1 MARKD
6 DKIYRAYEVGFPANA
21 GKIDQLKRL
30 LPAWRRG
37 LRRTL
42 NVLENAILSGEKM
55 PRWVDARTWDDG
67 LSQRQWD
74 SVTRQAKAMLDSWMS
89 LRETDFRRIV
99 SRSSLTAD
107 MKQALYRINL
117 RHAWWETGDDEAHRM
132 ARRIMK
138 HIRKHIPFPNPMRCR
153 TMSMDGKI
161 ASIQPSN
168 GGEYY
173 YWARISTL
181 TRNKP
186 IYAPLLIHADI
197 EPHLHPDDPEKLANH
212 LQLRVNEDG
221 TLTARLMTTQDKP
234 PMRRTGDTIG
244 LDWGMQSLFATS
256 TGRLYGLRLFAWLK
270 QRDDELLALIRD
282 LARSNVRYKQSKRYR
297 RFNKRI
303 RGYVTN
309 EVNRVLNLIADDQVR
324 ELVVED
330 LDFRHGGLS
339 KHMNRL
345 VTRAGRGA
353 VRRKLSRL
361 ESTTGITVTPVNPAY
376 TSQECPSCGWT
387 SENNRPKRSLFR
399 CTCCGLTQ
407 YADIAAARNI
417 RARRS
422 RPDGWQWISR
432 PNILNQ
438 LRKEHVQRCPDSKQC
453 PSRRKEY
460 GSPMSITLHA
470 KTMQE
475 TDTRVKN
482 TPSKTKN

>member
-1 MARKD
+1 M
-6 DKIYRAYEVGFPANA
+6 
-21 GKIDQLKRL
+21 
-30 LPAWRRG
+30 
-37 LRRTL
+37 
-42 NVLENAILSGEKM
+42 
-55 PRWVDARTWDDG
+55 
-67 LSQRQWD
+67 
-74 SVTRQAKAMLDSWMS
+74 TRQAKAMLDSWMS
-89 LRETDFRRIV
+89 LREADFRRIV
-99 SRSSLTAD
+99 SHSSLTAD

-138 HIRKHIPFPNPMRCR
+138 HIRKRIPFPNPMHCR

-173 YWARISTL
+173 HWARISTL

-186 IYAPLLIHADI
+186 IHAPLIIHADL
-197 EPHLHPDDPEKLANH
+197 EPHLHPDDPETLANH

-234 PMRRTGDTIG
+234 PVRQTGDTIG

-303 RGYVTN
+303 RDYVTN

-353 VRRKLSRL
+353 VRRKLRRL
-361 ESTTGITVTPVNPAY
+361 ESATGITVTPVNPAY
-376 TSQECPSCGWT
+376 TSQECPSCGG
-387 SENNRPKRSLFR
+387 SARILAHFGLRPAL
-399 CTCCGLTQ
+399 
-407 YADIAAARNI
+407 
-417 RARRS
+417 
-422 RPDGWQWISR
+422 
-432 PNILNQ
+432 
-438 LRKEHVQRCPDSKQC
+438 
-453 PSRRKEY
+453 
-460 GSPMSITLHA
+460 
-470 KTMQE
+470 
-475 TDTRVKN
+475 
-482 TPSKTKN
+482 